1 MFCFKQ
7 KTAYE
12 MRISD
17 WSSDVCSSDLLARTA
32 LDRLCL
38 SYGAVAGDLALAHG
52 PHAVVL
58 AGGLTQRMR
67 DHLPDSGFHSRFTAK
82 GRFESLMGTIP
93 VRLAVHEEI
102 GLFGAAAAFRERK
115 HDTHGRGNH
124 GTGACHPR
132 ARDRARRGCPA
143 HSPGIGG
150 GRSPRS

>member
-1 MFCFKQ
+1 MLFFLMIRPPPGS
-7 KTAYE
+7 T
-12 MRISD
+12 
-17 WSSDVCSSDLLARTA
+17 RTDT
-32 LDRLCL
+32 LFPYTPLFR
-38 SYGAVAGDLALAHG
+38 S
-52 PHAVVL
+52 VVL

-115 HDTHGRGNH
+115 HDTHGRCNH

-132 ARDRARRGCPA
+132 ARDRASRGRSEKRGVGKGRVSQCKD
-143 HSPGIGG
+143 GG
-150 GRSPRS
+150 GA